1 MDSRKSPL
9 FSMFNV
15 DSYEYVFFFL
25 LKVNKIVYLWFI
37 YSYSTTVFL
46 MSATE
51 MGHNP
56 PVTRIL

>member
-1 MDSRKSPL
+1 
-9 FSMFNV
+9 MFNV